1 MTLPPYRTILSLTTK
16 KDILALPGFEGLN
29 SYTLKELKE
38 FVRKRMKEYTTNT
51 RGFTV
56 GDYMA
61 IYENNP
67 EPYKPARLK
76 STEVLE
82 DLKVEIDEIAKRAKN
97 AQDTLKTLKNKDVK
111 VAKDEDEDKPKPKIR
126 VKESKDK
133 PKPKTIVKEAKD
145 DLKEVEAI
153 KTIELRERFKT
164 IAKEQPTKKSKA
176 KEEAEEDREA
186 KKSKAKEEAEEA
198 EEDREAKALRRE
210 QERLRRRQEVI
221 DRIAKKEV
229 EAIRRGEITDIKDV
243 KTDEGYKAFLQKNKE
258 QQEAERDRKREEEIA
273 KWKEE
278 MQRRQF
284 LDDWSDDY

>member
-133 PKPKTIVKEAKD
+133 PKTIVKEAKD
-145 DLKEVEAI
+145 ITTNDEFQALLRRNLEE
-153 KTIELRERFKT
+153 RER
-164 IAKEQPTKKSKA
+164 E
-176 KEEAEEDREA
+176 
-186 KKSKAKEEAEEA
+186 
-198 EEDREAKALRRE
+198 
-210 QERLRRRQEVI
+210 
-221 DRIAKKEV
+221 
-229 EAIRRGEITDIKDV
+229 
-243 KTDEGYKAFLQKNKE
+243 
-258 QQEAERDRKREEEIA
+258 EAERDRKWEEAREA
-273 KWKEE
+273 ARR
-278 MQRRQF
+278 RRQQLF
-284 LDDWSDDY
+284 EES